1 MKNYLNTVNSDWF
14 SQRITGVILCITV
27 AFSVLFVRVFYLQII
42 EGETYRRLSENNSIR
57 LQSVDAPRGLIFDA
71 SRSLLVDNRP
81 SFDLGIIIKDAK
93 PLEETVNKLA
103 GYLDIPATEIT
114 TKIKAARGVP
124 SYKPIFIKRDIGRNA
139 MAAVEVHKFDLP
151 GVTINIRPVRHYI
164 NSMHASHLIGYLGEI
179 NSDELESGDYVG
191 CRGGDYIGRFGIEK
205 SYEDMLRG
213 KRGGRQVEVNVR
225 GQVVRVMKTVDALP
239 GRNLFLTVDAPLQKL
254 AESLMADKVGA
265 VVAMDPNNGHI
276 LAMVS
281 NPTFD
286 QNAFVSGFSHDEW
299 NALLSNP
306 DHPMTNKVLQGE
318 YPPASTYKIVTAIAG
333 LEEAVIDEE
342 TIFNC
347 PGYYALGNRVFR
359 CWKRGGHGKVD
370 IYRAI
375 AESCDVYF
383 YQVGEAVGVDRLAH
397 YATAFGLGSP
407 TGVNLDN
414 EASGLIPTSQWKR
427 KRLGEPWQKGETLTI
442 AIGQGFNLTTPLQMS
457 SLVAAIAN
465 GGILYRPIIVST
477 VETADGNVMQT
488 GSPHVAGRLNISE
501 KSLAIVR
508 KGLWAVV
515 NGKRGTARG
524 SRLKGIEMSGKTGTA
539 QVVAIKEP
547 DREGGQTDKKEVEH
561 RFKDHAWFVA
571 YAPSADPTIA
581 VAVIV
586 EHGEHGS
593 STAAPIAKAVIQLY
607 LDHVKGESPGSSEK
621 TVAASDA
628 DRLVSQV
635 QIPNDK
641 YQMTNKFQ

>member
-71 SRSLLVDNRP
+71 NRSLLVDNRP
-81 SFDLGIIIKDAK
+81 SFDLGIILKDAK
-93 PLEETVNKLA
+93 PLEETVDKLA

-139 MAAVEVHKFDLP
+139 MAAAEVHKFDLP

-191 CRGGDYIGRFGIEK
+191 CRGGDFIGRFGIEK

-239 GRNLFLTVDAPLQKL
+239 GRNLFLTVDASLQKL
-254 AESLMADKVGA
+254 AESLMTDKVGA
-265 VVAMDPNNGHI
+265 VVAMDPDNGHI

-281 NPTFD
+281 NPMFD
-286 QNAFVSGFSHDEW
+286 QNAFVSGLSHDEW

-342 TIFNC
+342 TILNC

-407 TGVNLDN
+407 TGINLDN

-465 GGILYRPIIVST
+465 GGTLYRPVIVSA
-477 VETADGNVMQT
+477 VETADGNVLQT
-488 GSPHVAGRLNISE
+488 ASPHVAGRLNISE

-593 STAAPIAKAVIQLY
+593 STAAPIAKAVIQFY
-607 LDHVKGESPGSSEK
+607 LEKNEGEYQAGQSAGSGE
-621 TVAASDA
+621 
-628 DRLVSQV
+628 LLSQMEGRIANI
-635 QIPNDK
+635 Q
-641 YQMTNKFQ
+641 

>member
-71 SRSLLVDNRP
+71 NRSLLVDNRP
-81 SFDLGIIIKDAK
+81 SFDLGIILKDAK
-93 PLEETVNKLA
+93 PLEETVDKLA

-164 NSMHASHLIGYLGEI
+164 SSMHASHLIGYLGEI

-239 GRNLFLTVDAPLQKL
+239 GRNLFLTVDTSLQKL
-254 AESLMADKVGA
+254 AESLMTDKVGA
-265 VVAMDPNNGHI
+265 VVAMDPDNGHI

-281 NPTFD
+281 NPMFD
-286 QNAFVSGFSHDEW
+286 QNAFVSGLSHDEW

-347 PGYYALGNRVFR
+347 PGYYVLGNRVFR

-370 IYRAI
+370 IHRAI

-407 TGVNLDN
+407 TGINLDN

-465 GGILYRPIIVST
+465 GGTLYRPVIVGS
-477 VETADGNVMQT
+477 VETADGNVLQT
-488 GSPHVAGRLNISE
+488 GSPHVSGRLNISE

-607 LDHVKGESPGSSEK
+607 IEKKEGEYQAGQSAGSGE
-621 TVAASDA
+621 
-628 DRLVSQV
+628 LLSQMEGR
-635 QIPNDK
+635 IAN
-641 YQMTNKFQ
+641 NE